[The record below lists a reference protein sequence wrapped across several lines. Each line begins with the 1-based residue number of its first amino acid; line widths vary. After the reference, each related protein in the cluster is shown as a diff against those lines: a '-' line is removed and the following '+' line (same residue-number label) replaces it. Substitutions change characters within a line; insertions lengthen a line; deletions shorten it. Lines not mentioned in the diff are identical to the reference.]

1 MARTLIPVKPMS
13 RRVPVV
19 PVATISDATNDMYF
33 VNDGA
38 TWLEVGNV
46 NAAGRDFTI
55 ETPYQVDLDLPV
67 NDRTFT
73 VPGLTTVPV
82 RVGPWPREIYG
93 ETVFVTMPALTGT
106 DLRFYAYSLLIV

>member
-1 MARTLIPVKPMS
+1 VARTFIPVVPMS
-13 RRVPVV
+13 RRVLVV
-19 PVATISDATNDMYF
+19 PAATVSDATNDMVF

-55 ETPYQVDLDLPV
+55 ETPYQVDVDLAV
-67 NDRTFT
+67 GDRLFT

-82 RVGPWPREIYG
+82 RVGPWPRDIYG
-93 ETVFVTMPALTGT
+93 DTVFVTMPALTGT
-106 DLRFYAYSLLIV
+106 DLRFYAYSLLTF